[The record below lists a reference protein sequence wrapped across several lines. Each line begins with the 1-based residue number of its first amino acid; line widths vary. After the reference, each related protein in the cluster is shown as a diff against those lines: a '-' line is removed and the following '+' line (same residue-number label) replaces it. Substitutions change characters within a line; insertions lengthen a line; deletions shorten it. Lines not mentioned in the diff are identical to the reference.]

1 MKFLKALGKVVGGV
15 VGFFVLMVAI
25 VVVGEKFYEAPPQR
39 SAMEPTREETVR
51 SAFSAWT
58 GSHHGLERRIKAA
71 MNDPSSYEHVRT
83 TYVDMGDSLIVTT
96 AFRGTNAFG
105 GKVVNTW
112 TAKTALDGTVIEIIS
127 TQ

>member
-1 MKFLKALGKVVGGV
+1 MNFLKGLGKVVGGV

-39 SAMEPTREETVR
+39 SKMEPTREETVR
-51 SAFSAWT
+51 SAFSPWS
-58 GSHHGLERRIKAA
+58 GSHMRLERAIKAA
-71 MNDPSSYEHVRT
+71 MNDPKSFEHVRT
-83 TYVDMGDSLIVTT
+83 TYVDRGDHLIVTT

-105 GKVVNTW
+105 GKVLNTW